1 MHSNRTANFKLKEE
15 EEIKNHNETIL
26 KQLTTPLPKFD
37 LNFNFLDEKEKETS
51 NFSFKNDLLSKR
63 AYNFLKGKDECL
75 TAMTLDD
82 SIPNNEEENETKNLN
97 NKEKEN
103 KD

>member
-15 EEIKNHNETIL
+15 EIKNHNEAIL
-26 KQLTTPLPKFD
+26 KQLTTPFPKFN
-37 LNFNFLDEKEKETS
+37 LNFNFLDNKEKETS

-63 AYNFLKGKDECL
+63 TYNFLKGKDECL
-75 TAMTLDD
+75 AAVKLDD
-82 SIPNNEEENETKNLN
+82 FIPNNEEENKTKNLTD
-97 NKEKEN
+97 KEKEN